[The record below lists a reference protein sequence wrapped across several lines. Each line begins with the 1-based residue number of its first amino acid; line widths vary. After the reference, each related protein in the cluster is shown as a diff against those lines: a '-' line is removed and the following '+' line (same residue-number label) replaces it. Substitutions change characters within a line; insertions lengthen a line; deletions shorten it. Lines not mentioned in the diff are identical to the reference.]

1 MSRTTPDRARTVRN
15 LVIFALV
22 TAGARFAG
30 IGLDRLAPPT
40 DPMQGLG
47 ALVWL
52 VSPLAANLLLRSFG
66 GDGWGDFGLGPK
78 VRAGWKW
85 YLIALLIVPITTLP
99 SLLLAP
105 VFGVGSLAGFARQGG
120 WMFLSLAGAA
130 FGAAAVKN
138 VFEEFAW
145 RGYLTPRFAALG
157 LHPMLS
163 ALLTGVI
170 WASWHVPYYLYFLDR
185 AVLQAQT
192 PLNVVPFI
200 LLAFVVLPFH
210 AFAYGELRQ
219 ASRTVWTTW
228 LLHTVANAISLTML
242 SNGFVIVT
250 RDKWGVLLS
259 PGTEGVLV
267 ALAMGLT
274 GFVLYWSRMARRAAG
289 SVEALRLAPKSIESN

>member
-1 MSRTTPDRARTVRN
+1 MSLTTPGRARTIRN
-15 LVIFALV
+15 LVIFTLV
-22 TAGARFAG
+22 TAGAGFVG
-30 IGLDRLAPPT
+30 IGLDRLAPPP

-66 GDGWGDFGLGPK
+66 GDGWGDLGLGPK

-85 YLIALLIVPITTLP
+85 YLLALLIVPITTLP

-105 VFGVGSLAGFARQGG
+105 VFGAASLAGFARQGG
-120 WMFLSLAGAA
+120 WTFLSLAGAA

-138 VFEEFAW
+138 IFEEFAW

-157 LHPMLS
+157 LHPMLN
-163 ALLTGVI
+163 AVLTGVI

-185 AVLQAQT
+185 AVLQAHT
-192 PLNVVPFI
+192 PLSVAPFI
-200 LLAFVVLPFH
+200 LLTFVLLPFH
-210 AFAYGELRQ
+210 AFAYGKLRQ

-242 SNGFVIVT
+242 SNGFVTVA
-250 RDKWGVLLS
+250 RDFRGVLLS

-267 ALAMGLT
+267 ALTTGLS
-274 GFVLYWSRMARRAAG
+274 GYMLYRSRTARTAAG
-289 SVEALRLAPKSIESN
+289 SVEARHFAALSTRSN